1 MENLKIRAAWKSD
14 IGRRP
19 ENEDA
24 CLALTA
30 DDIDGIE
37 GLLIVADGMGGR
49 ASGAV
54 ASGTAVKVVRDT
66 FISGISEQ
74 DLSKVLYRSLQ
85 AANDAVY
92 HEASTKPEFQGMGT
106 TCVAAAIRDGH
117 ASFVHMGDSRAYLL
131 RDGRLTRLTEDHS
144 FVAERVRAGEI
155 SEEDARKSRFR
166 NVITR
171 AVGLEPTAKPETSN
185 LDLQSGDVLLLCTDG
200 LSGPVTENE
209 IADILCSSVTPE
221 EACDQLINA
230 ALRNKGS
237 DNITAVVA
245 VYGERTVQKQN
256 RTYRTNGTNRTGK
269 RWALAALV
277 GLLVGIGV
285 GFIPK
290 TLYVKPEVKKVSAA
304 KTIDLANV
312 TYGEPVS
319 LLYTPLQGRILSLD
333 MSGNLHVADRQGC
346 LMRVDSSGQ
355 VIYKFAP
362 REFLKTPEGQRS
374 PMTATDHQGNLYI
387 SDPVGKRITKF
398 GADGLFLG
406 NIAEDKLTAP
416 EALVINN
423 KGSIYVIDA
432 GRLKAI
438 HVEQIQVNDG
448 VR

>member
-1 MENLKIRAAWKSD
+1 MENLKIRVAWKSD

-66 FISGISEQ
+66 FISGAGEQ
-74 DLSKVLYRSLQ
+74 DLSKVLYQSLQ

-200 LSGPVTENE
+200 LSGPVSESE
-209 IADILCSSVTPE
+209 IADILCASSDPE
-221 EACDQLINA
+221 EACDQLVEA

-237 DNITAVVA
+237 DNITTVVA
-245 VYGERTVQKQN
+245 AYGDRTMQKQN
-256 RTYRTNGTNRTGK
+256 RTNRTGK
-269 RWALAALV
+269 MGKTWVLAALV

-290 TLYVKPEVKKVSAA
+290 TLYVKPEVKKVTAPEYN
-304 KTIDLANV
+304 LAHV
-312 TYGEPVS
+312 AYGEPIS
-319 LLYTPLQGRILSLD
+319 LLYTPLQGRVLSLD
-333 MSGNLHVADRQGC
+333 RSGNLLVADRQGC

-362 REFLKTPEGQRS
+362 REFLKSPEGQKS
-374 PMTATDHQGNLYI
+374 PMTATDRQENLYI
-387 SDPVGKRITKF
+387 SDPAGKRIIKF

-406 NIAEDKLTAP
+406 SIGEGMLSAP
-416 EALVINN
+416 EALAVDS